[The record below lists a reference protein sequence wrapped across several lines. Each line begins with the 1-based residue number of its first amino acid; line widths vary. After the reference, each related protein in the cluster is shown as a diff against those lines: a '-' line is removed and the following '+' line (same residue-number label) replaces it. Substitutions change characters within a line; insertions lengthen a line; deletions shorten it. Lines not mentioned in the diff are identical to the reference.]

1 MIFLFEFASFTI
13 GCFVRIHGSSQHLLT
28 SLLIASAQICS
39 ACNFLSP
46 PLSLPFTP
54 SLPPSPS
61 LSLSFSLN
69 AAAHGSNTTI
79 STRGTGQEHGGPSAA
94 PQSLGGASSC
104 RRRLPVCG
112 CKSRAGGTL
121 TERSLSI
128 PASEEYAVR
137 GPRAGACVRRA
148 APSRGVGG
156 GPMGVVYCT

>member
-61 LSLSFSLN
+61 LSLSFSLPLSLHRHLPSFPH
-69 AAAHGSNTTI
+69 APF
-79 STRGTGQEHGGPSAA
+79 ST
-94 PQSLGGASSC
+94 PQPTPHTHKMSLTPPTPPQKNI
-104 RRRLPVCG
+104 L
-112 CKSRAGGTL
+112 L
-121 TERSLSI
+121 L
-128 PASEEYAVR
+128 
-137 GPRAGACVRRA
+137 
-148 APSRGVGG
+148 
-156 GPMGVVYCT
+156 